1 MSCAVNGMNS
11 KPSLIAGTGCG
22 QQNNTQ
28 LRNFSDANIHMVKAM
43 KRIFV
48 PTISG
53 SDWQRLLGKPEL
65 HWKSGRSAMSAA
77 ACWEESEPRLPREIS
92 DALEASGD
100 KSLTSL
106 ELLVAIPEWE
116 VELPGGDR
124 PSQTDILAITRNELG
139 LVILGVEAKVDE
151 LGIEIV
157 IEDMPKV
164 TGDKIRL
171 IEVYL
176 NLIENA
182 IKFIGEQKPHR
193 IHIGAVEKDE
203 MIRCFVRDN
212 GVGIAAEYHD
222 QIFGLF
228 ERLNA
233 DVDGTGVGL
242 TLVKRIIEV
251 HGGKIWIESEG
262 PGHGSTIWFTLPKS
276 A

>member
-1 MSCAVNGMNS
+1 MGNPVTCD
-11 KPSLIAGTGCG
+11 
-22 QQNNTQ
+22 
-28 LRNFSDANIHMVKAM
+28 LRD
-43 KRIFV
+43 
-48 PTISG
+48 
-53 SDWQRLLGKPEL
+53 
-65 HWKSGRSAMSAA
+65 
-77 ACWEESEPRLPREIS
+77 
-92 DALEASGD
+92 
-100 KSLTSL
+100 
-106 ELLVAIPEWE
+106 VAKQA
-116 VELPGGDR
+116 VEL
-124 PSQTDILAITRNELG
+124 
-139 LVILGVEAKVDE
+139 VEAKVDE